1 MKTSMQLWIKLWI
14 NWKQYRYKEDNMEIW
29 LNNGNDKI
37 RLPILPS
44 SFEVESSQQ
53 NISENVHRKGE
64 VNLLGKRNLKTIEIS
79 SFFPNHDYPF
89 CQYHGFQK
97 PYIYVKK
104 IEGWKDSNVTPR
116 LIITGEADINME
128 VSIENFKYGENDATG
143 DVNFTINL
151 KEYIVVKYSK
161 PAKKTNTK
169 TGKKVNKKAA
179 TTLRSILNKLK
190 NGGTIYKVKKGDTLL
205 KIAKKKTGKSSNWT
219 KIYNLN
225 KKTIEKAAKKHKRKS
240 SSKGKYLYAGTKLV
254 IPK

>member
-1 MKTSMQLWIKLWI
+1 
-14 NWKQYRYKEDNMEIW
+14 MEIW

-53 NISENVHRKGE
+53 NTSENVHRKGE

-89 CQYHGFQK
+89 CQYHGFKK
-97 PYIYVKK
+97 PYFYVKK
-104 IEGWKDSNVTPR
+104 IEKWKDSNVTPR
-116 LIITGEADINME
+116 LIITGDADINME

-219 KIYNLN
+219 KIYKLN

-240 SSKGKYLYAGTKLV
+240 SSKGKYLYVGTKLV

>member
-1 MKTSMQLWIKLWI
+1 
-14 NWKQYRYKEDNMEIW
+14 MEIW

-53 NISENVHRKGE
+53 NTPENVHRKGE

-89 CQYHGFQK
+89 CQYHGFKK
-97 PYIYVKK
+97 PYFYVKK

-116 LIITGEADINME
+116 LIITGDADINME

-169 TGKKVNKKAA
+169 TGKKVNKKTRKKA
-179 TTLRSILNKLK
+179 RPNKSK
-190 NGGTIYKVKKGDTLL
+190 KGGNTYTVKKGDTLL

-225 KKTIEKAAKKHKRKS
+225 KKIIEKAAKKHKKKS
-240 SSKGKYLYAGTKLV
+240 SNKGKYLYVGTKLV

>member
-1 MKTSMQLWIKLWI
+1 
-14 NWKQYRYKEDNMEIW
+14 MEIW

-53 NISENVHRKGE
+53 NTSENVHRKGE

-89 CQYHGFQK
+89 CQYHGFKK
-97 PYIYVKK
+97 PYFYVKK

-116 LIITGEADINME
+116 LIITGDADINME

-169 TGKKVNKKAA
+169 TGKKVNKKTRKKA
-179 TTLRSILNKLK
+179 RPNKSK
-190 NGGTIYKVKKGDTLL
+190 KGGNTYTVKKGDTLL

-225 KKTIEKAAKKHKRKS
+225 KKIIEKAAKKHKKKS
-240 SSKGKYLYAGTKLV
+240 SNKGKYLYVGTKLV

>member
-1 MKTSMQLWIKLWI
+1 
-14 NWKQYRYKEDNMEIW
+14 MEIW

-53 NISENVHRKGE
+53 NTPENVHRKGE

-89 CQYHGFQK
+89 CQYHGLKK
-97 PYIYVKK
+97 PYFYVKK

-116 LIITGEADINME
+116 LIITGDADINME

-169 TGKKVNKKAA
+169 TGKKVNKKTRKKA
-179 TTLRSILNKLK
+179 RPNKSK
-190 NGGTIYKVKKGDTLL
+190 KGGNTYTVKKGDTLL

-225 KKTIEKAAKKHKRKS
+225 KKIIEKAAKKHKKKS
-240 SSKGKYLYAGTKLV
+240 SNKGKYLYVGTKLV